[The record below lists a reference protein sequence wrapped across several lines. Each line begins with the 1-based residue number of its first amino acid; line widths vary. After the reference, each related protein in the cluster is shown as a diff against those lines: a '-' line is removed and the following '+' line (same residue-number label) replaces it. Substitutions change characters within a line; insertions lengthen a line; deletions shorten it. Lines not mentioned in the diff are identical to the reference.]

1 MANQTVTDLH
11 NEILFNSK
19 KEMKCLYTTQMNL
32 KNIMLSNKKKK
43 HAKNL
48 QILCICLSNIS
59 GKDIK
64 SIKTESKL
72 LNL

>member
-32 KNIMLSNKKKK
+32 KNIMLSNKKKTCK
-43 HAKNL
+43 KPT
-48 QILCICLSNIS
+48 NIMHLF
-59 GKDIK
+59 I
-64 SIKTESKL
+64 
-72 LNL
+72 

>member
-32 KNIMLSNKKKK
+32 KNIMLSNKKK

-72 LNL
+72 MNL